1 MISHKF
7 RFIFIHIP
15 KTSGSSLSVFLKN
28 FIDNTILKTS
38 NTIQQINNLQVIC
51 ERTGMDI
58 KHKDIKYYENLY
70 GNKIN
75 DYFKFTIVRNPYDR
89 ILSFYFFFKGNKN
102 KVFNKNEF
110 IDFLKKNDFSQ
121 YKYIN
126 DSIYVIHYENLI
138 NELKN
143 IKIFKN
149 IVNFNNY
156 PKLNVSYNSKISYTD
171 IFDEELKNLIFNK
184 YMYDFKTFGYKY

>member
-15 KTSGSSLSVFLKN
+15 KTSGSSLSVFLKS
-28 FIDNTILKTS
+28 FTDNTILKTS
-38 NTIQQINNLQVIC
+38 NIIQQINNLQVIC

-121 YKYIN
+121 YKYVN
-126 DSIYVIHYENLI
+126 DSIHIVHYENLI

-143 IKIFKN
+143 IKCFKN

-156 PKLNVSYNSKISYTD
+156 PKLNVSYNSRISYTD